1 MFNYKIYNEDC
12 INTMHRLANNE
23 QKVDIILTS
32 PPYNTARP
40 SVSETS
46 RNNYEG
52 RYDMYLD
59 IMTQDDYCKW
69 TIELFNQFNLI
80 LNENGVV
87 LWNVSYGSDATV
99 NTESIGLV
107 WLSIADI
114 IRNTPFTVADRI
126 IWKKNSALPNNVS
139 KNKLTRIV
147 EDIFVFARKDE
158 YTTFNANKEI
168 SGIGKN
174 GQTFYKCAYN
184 IIEAPNNDGT
194 CDLNKA
200 TYSSDLCEQ
209 LLKLY
214 GKENYLVYDPFNGT
228 GTTGVACKR
237 LKMNYIGSEI
247 SEAQCIYS
255 EDRLNGKL
263 EVTNTNNKVKSII
276 KTNKLF

>member
-12 INTMHRLANNE
+12 INTMHRLANKG

-32 PPYNTARP
+32 PPYNTGKP
-40 SVSETS
+40 YISEIS
-46 RNNYEG
+46 RNNYDG
-52 RYDMYLD
+52 RYDIYIDTKTPKDYRDWIVD
-59 IMTQDDYCKW
+59 I
-69 TIELFNQFNLI
+69 FNQFNSI
-80 LNENGVV
+80 LTKNGVI
-87 LWNVSYGSDATV
+87 LWNVSYGTNATV
-99 NTESIGLV
+99 NAGYIGLV
-107 WLSIADI
+107 WLTIADI
-114 IRNTPFTVADRI
+114 INKTPFTVADKI
-126 IWKKNSALPNNVS
+126 VWKKNSALPNNSS

-200 TYSSDLCEQ
+200 TYSSNLCEQ

-255 EDRLNGKL
+255 EDRLNGNL
-263 EVTNTNNKVKSII
+263 EVTNTNNKVKSVT